1 MIGWLKTLFG
11 LGGAQVPADEA
22 AARMRDGAA
31 LVDVREPAEFA
42 RGHAPGARL
51 LPLSR
56 IRADTSTAIESLG
69 LPEGT
74 NDVLLVC
81 QSGVRS
87 RIAQAMLAKDTR
99 HRCVNIAGGMNAW
112 AAAGLPVT
120 PPHR

>member
-1 MIGWLKTLFG
+1 MIGWLKTLLG
-11 LGGAQVPADEA
+11 HGGAQVPAHEA

-56 IRADTSTAIESLG
+56 IRTGTTTAIESLG

-74 NDVLLVC
+74 NEVLLVC

-87 RIAQAMLAKDTR
+87 RIAQAMLAKGTR
-99 HRCVNIAGGMNAW
+99 YRCLNVAGGMSAW